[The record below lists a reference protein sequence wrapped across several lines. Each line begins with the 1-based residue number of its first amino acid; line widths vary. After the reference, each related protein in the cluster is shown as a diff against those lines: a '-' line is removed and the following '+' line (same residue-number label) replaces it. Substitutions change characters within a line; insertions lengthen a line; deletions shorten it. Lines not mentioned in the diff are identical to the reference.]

1 MRYGDFTAKDSFNSA
16 AADKLSSLD
25 TTITVTGIELAEKP
39 DKDGAVTR
47 TATLKTNEEKL
58 YATVSAS
65 AIQQIEALADMFEEG
80 GTSFDISV
88 VHRTSG
94 AGRDYIQLQLS

>member
-16 AADKLSSLD
+16 AAAKLSSLEQ
-25 TTITVTGIELAEKP
+25 TITVTGIELDEKP
-39 DKDGAVTR
+39 DKDGVVTK
-47 TATLKTNEEKL
+47 TATLKTDKGDL

-80 GTSFDISV
+80 GTSFDICV